1 MINQSIPRYTKAFEL
16 VAAGN
21 VVLLKHGYAVVH
33 SMDGK
38 NMYHVNYLDE
48 TCECPDHQFRQIRCA
63 HILATLIKSGNMTI
77 VKEVIWK

>member
-1 MINQSIPRYTKAFEL
+1 M
-16 VAAGN
+16 AGN

-48 TCECPDHQFRQIRCA
+48 TCCKECGDYTYNHMKCK
-63 HILATLIKSGNMTI
+63 HILAAQIKSGTIQI
-77 VKEVIWK
+77 VKELV